1 MSDYTAIWSINVDA
15 DSPIDAALQ
24 AKELANNID
33 FNSDSPNVFCI
44 LPGVHNPAI
53 AKATTIDLGNTE
65 LDSSGDS
72 GNNDGDNADSNN
84 VTVDPSDAAATTRTT
99 KTRRVLVT
107 ETITYDIFIDTATLD
122 AAGVDPSSS
131 DTDEV
136 DTFIADITSTLDTGN
151 TSFSIEDCQREIT
164 WLD

>member
-24 AKELANNID
+24 AKELANDID
-33 FNSDSPNVFCI
+33 FNPDSPNVFSI
-44 LPGVHNPAI
+44 VPGVHNPVI
-53 AKATTIDLGNTE
+53 PKATTIDLGN
-65 LDSSGDS
+65 GDS
-72 GNNDGDNADSNN
+72 ADSNN

-107 ETITYDIFIDTATLD
+107 ETITYDIFIDTAALD

-131 DTDEV
+131 DPDEV
-136 DTFIADITSTLDTGN
+136 DTFIADITSTLDTGD

>member
-33 FNSDSPNVFCI
+33 FNPDSPNVFCI
-44 LPGVHNPAI
+44 VPGIHNPAI
-53 AKATTIDLGNTE
+53 PKAATIDLGNTE
-65 LDSSGDS
+65 LDCSDDS
-72 GNNDGDNADSNN
+72 GNN

-107 ETITYDIFIDTATLD
+107 ETITYDIFIDTAALD
-122 AAGVDPSSS
+122 AAGIDPDSS

-136 DTFIADITSTLDTGN
+136 DTFIADTTSTLHTGN

>member
-15 DSPIDAALQ
+15 DSPTDAALQ

-33 FNSDSPNVFCI
+33 FNPDSPNVFYI
-44 LPGVHNPAI
+44 APGVHNPVI
-53 AKATTIDLGNTE
+53 PKATTIDLGNAE
-65 LDSSGDS
+65 LDGSG
-72 GNNDGDNADSNN
+72 G
-84 VTVDPSDAAATTRTT
+84 SDTAATTRTA

-107 ETITYDIFIDTATLD
+107 ETITYDMFIDTATLD
-122 AAGVDPSSS
+122 AAGVDPNSS
-131 DTDEV
+131 DPDEV
-136 DTFIADITSTLDTGN
+136 DTFIADTTSTLHLGN

>member
-33 FNSDSPNVFCI
+33 FNPDSPNVFCI
-44 LPGVHNPAI
+44 VPGIHNPVI
-53 AKATTIDLGNTE
+53 PKATTIDLGSAE
-65 LDSSGDS
+65 LDSD
-72 GNNDGDNADSNN
+72 ADSNN
-84 VTVDPSDAAATTRTT
+84 VTVNPSDAAATTRTT

-107 ETITYDIFIDTATLD
+107 ETITYDIFIDTAALD

-131 DTDEV
+131 DPDEV